1 MLNRF
6 VIVADYLLVTA
17 TSSSRNVSTSRIAH
31 EVYLGKGDEELS
43 IFLYERKSLVLYIHD
58 VARDRLKQQIAIAHR
73 NPPFLVFKNS
83 RTIQAVLGIFGKMA
97 ALCRNRCKND
107 GKKNFE
113 LEAARNY
120 WDVPTTPD
128 DSGWGHR

>member
-43 IFLYERKSLVLYIHD
+43 I
-58 VARDRLKQQIAIAHR
+58 DRLKQQIAIAHR